1 MEYYHDVT
9 APQAQGLLLAAYA
22 IVCNHL
28 SQVLLVRRTDDSN
41 WELPGGRVEVGETA
55 SQAAVRE
62 VAEESGV
69 TIEIT
74 DLAGIYSDPAHVL
87 VYPDEKGIYQQF
99 AVCFY
104 ATTPARDAHPDG
116 VETSAAAWFDPHHTT
131 HLAMHP
137 AMRQRLT
144 NALNKTHHA
153 YFD

>member
-1 MEYYHDVT
+1 MARMEYDVT
-9 APQAQGLLLAAYA
+9 APQAQGLLLAVYA

-74 DLAGIYSDPAHVL
+74 DLAGIYSDPHTCRATPTRRAH
-87 VYPDEKGIYQQF
+87 
-99 AVCFY
+99 
-104 ATTPARDAHPDG
+104 
-116 VETSAAAWFDPHHTT
+116 TS
-131 HLAMHP
+131 
-137 AMRQRLT
+137 RS
-144 NALNKTHHA
+144 
-153 YFD
+153 